1 MLANECPG
9 PTCYGVPLVRPP
21 KAGSDKD
28 PRKECVIC
36 GTSYISEVD
45 PRGHQRLTPFN
56 AVNQNSDASLVET
69 TPGSNIQI
77 VPTVPDVIS
86 HTRHDATARFTA
98 SSLPQVMDGS
108 YGGTEI
114 IQVLEKSSKSLQ
126 SVLRTLSTQLESLS
140 PQNIPVNHL
149 SIGSTADAILKVTQA
164 LSQVRQL
171 ERSERQGRSL

>member
-1 MLANECPG
+1 
-9 PTCYGVPLVRPP
+9 
-21 KAGSDKD
+21 
-28 PRKECVIC
+28 
-36 GTSYISEVD
+36 
-45 PRGHQRLTPFN
+45 
-56 AVNQNSDASLVET
+56 
-69 TPGSNIQI
+69 
-77 VPTVPDVIS
+77 
-86 HTRHDATARFTA
+86 
-98 SSLPQVMDGS
+98 MDGS
-108 YGGTEI
+108 VSLPPTAPLCVCLISFLRKYGGTEI